1 MYNNLSENVFTGFR
15 ELFPEEYFVGFVT
28 LKDVAKVAGVSYA
41 TVSRALSGSPEIG
54 ESTRK
59 RVVRICEEM
68 GYTPNSVARSMVMKR
83 TNIIGLIVTSIDNP
97 FMSEMTAHLEIYARK
112 CGYNLMV
119 CNSSYNL
126 DLEKEVFALLLGRK
140 VDGIIIIPVGNESYD
155 TLKTLTAQVPTVF
168 IGENMLDL
176 PENYVSVDNTSGMMQ
191 ATEYL
196 YSLGHRRILY
206 FGARDNSMTHKLRV
220 DGYLHACEKLG
231 ITPNVIRNTSARSSF
246 QVGYVLASEHFQKG
260 FSETAILC
268 AADTLAIG
276 VIQAAYEKGI
286 RIPEDL
292 SLMGFDNISFSA
304 LPPIDLTTVNQPKQE
319 LAISALDMLN
329 NRIKKPDAPHTR
341 TILSPS
347 VVIRNSCRAIDN

>member
-1 MYNNLSENVFTGFR
+1 MGV
-15 ELFPEEYFVGFVT
+15 VT

-119 CNSSYNL
+119 CNSSYDL
-126 DLEKEVFALLLGRK
+126 DLEKEVFSLLMGRK
-140 VDGIIIIPVGNESYD
+140 VDGIIIIPIGNESYD
-155 TLKTLTAQVPTVF
+155 SLKTLTAQVPTVF

-176 PENYVSVDNTSGMMQ
+176 PENYVTVDNTTGMQQ

-196 YSLGHRRILY
+196 HSLGHRNILY
-206 FGARDNSMTHKLRV
+206 LGARDNSMTHKLRL
-220 DGYLHACEKLG
+220 DGYLNACEKLG
-231 ITPNVIRNTSARSSF
+231 IEPRVVRNSSARSSF
-246 QVGYVLASEHFQKG
+246 QVGYALAKTHFEQP

-268 AADTLAIG
+268 AADALAIG
-276 VIQAAYEKGI
+276 VIQAAYEAGV
-286 RIPEDL
+286 RIPQDL

-319 LAISALDMLN
+319 LAVAAMDMLL
-329 NRIKKPDAPHTR
+329 NRIKKPDAPHTK

-347 VVIRNSCRAIDN
+347 LVLRNSCRATGH

>member
-1 MYNNLSENVFTGFR
+1 MGV
-15 ELFPEEYFVGFVT
+15 VT

-119 CNSSYNL
+119 CNSSYDLN
-126 DLEKEVFALLLGRK
+126 LEKEVFSLLMGRK
-140 VDGIIIIPVGNESYD
+140 VDGIILIPVGNESYD
-155 TLKTLTAQVPTVF
+155 SLKNLTAQVPTVF

-176 PENYVSVDNTSGMMQ
+176 PENYVSVDNTNGMQQ

-196 YSLGHRRILY
+196 YSLGHRSILY
-206 FGARDNSMTHKLRV
+206 LGAREKSMTHQLRV
-220 DGYLHACEKLG
+220 DGYLNACKKLG
-231 ITPNVIRNTSARSSF
+231 IEPNVIRNSDPRSSF
-246 QVGYVLASEHFQKG
+246 RVGYALAKAHFETP

-286 RIPEDL
+286 RIPRDL

-319 LAISALDMLN
+319 LAVAALDMLI
-329 NRIKKPDAPHTR
+329 NRIKKPEASHTK

-347 VVIRNSCRAIDN
+347 LVIRNSCRAIGD

>member
-1 MYNNLSENVFTGFR
+1 MGV
-15 ELFPEEYFVGFVT
+15 VT

-41 TVSRALSGSPEIG
+41 TVSRALSGSPEVG

-119 CNSSYNL
+119 CNSSYDL
-126 DLEKEVFALLLGRK
+126 DLEKQVFSLLMGRK
-140 VDGIIIIPVGNESYD
+140 VDGIIMIPIGSESYD
-155 TLKTLTAQVPTVF
+155 SLKTLTAQVPTVF
-168 IGENMLDL
+168 ISENMIDL
-176 PENYVSVDNTSGMMQ
+176 PENYVSVDNTTGMQ
-191 ATEYL
+191 EATEYL

-206 FGARDNSMTHKLRV
+206 LGARDNSMTHKLRV
-220 DGYLHACEKLG
+220 DGYLDACRKLG
-231 ITPNVIRNTSARSSF
+231 IEPNVIRNTQARSSF
-246 QVGYVLASEHFQKG
+246 QVGYALAKEHFSKP

-268 AADTLAIG
+268 AADALAIG

-286 RIPEDL
+286 RIPDDL

-319 LAISALDMLN
+319 LAISAMDMLL
-329 NRIKKPDAPHTR
+329 NRIKKPDAPHTK

-347 VVIRNSCRAIDN
+347 LIVRNSCRAIKE

>member
-1 MYNNLSENVFTGFR
+1 M
-15 ELFPEEYFVGFVT
+15 GFVT

-41 TVSRALSGSPEIG
+41 TVSRALSGSPEIS
-54 ESTRK
+54 ENTRK

-97 FMSEMTAHLEIYARK
+97 FMSEMTAHLEIYARQ
-112 CGYNLMV
+112 CDYNLMV

-126 DLEKEVFALLLGRK
+126 DLEKEVFSLLMGRK
-140 VDGIIIIPVGNESYD
+140 VDGIIMIPVGSESYEA
-155 TLKTLTAQVPTVF
+155 LRVFTAQVPTVF
-168 IGENMLDL
+168 IGENMIDL
-176 PENYVSVDNTSGMMQ
+176 PENYVSVDNTTGMQQ

-206 FGARDNSMTHKLRV
+206 LGQRDNSMTHRLRA
-220 DGYLHACEKLG
+220 DGYYNACKKLG
-231 ITPNVIRNTSARSSF
+231 IEPDVLRNTGSRSSF
-246 QVGYVLASEHFQKG
+246 QAGYTLAKEHFDKP

-286 RIPEDL
+286 RIPQDL

-304 LPPIDLTTVNQPKQE
+304 LPPISLTTVNQPKQE
-319 LAISALDMLN
+319 LAVSAMDMLL
-329 NRIKKPDAPHTR
+329 NRIKRPDTPHTK

-347 VVIRNSCRAIDN
+347 LVIRNSCRAIEN

>member
-1 MYNNLSENVFTGFR
+1 MGV
-15 ELFPEEYFVGFVT
+15 VT

-119 CNSSYNL
+119 CNSSYDL
-126 DLEKEVFALLLGRK
+126 DLEKEVFSLLMGRK
-140 VDGIIIIPVGNESYD
+140 VDGIIMIPIGNESYD
-155 TLKTLTAQVPTVF
+155 SLKTLTAQVPTVF

-176 PENYVSVDNTSGMMQ
+176 PENYVTVDNTTGMQQ

-196 YSLGHRRILY
+196 HSLGHRNILY
-206 FGARDNSMTHKLRV
+206 LGARDNSMTHKLRL
-220 DGYLHACEKLG
+220 DGYLNACEKLG
-231 ITPNVIRNTSARSSF
+231 IEPRVVRNSSARSSF
-246 QVGYVLASEHFQKG
+246 QVGYALAKTHFEQP

-268 AADTLAIG
+268 AADALAIG
-276 VIQAAYEKGI
+276 VIQAAYEAGV
-286 RIPEDL
+286 RIPQDL

-319 LAISALDMLN
+319 LAVSAMDLLL
-329 NRIKKPDAPHTR
+329 NRIKKPDAPHTK

-347 VVIRNSCRAIDN
+347 LVIRNSCRAIDE

>member
-1 MYNNLSENVFTGFR
+1 MGV
-15 ELFPEEYFVGFVT
+15 VT
-28 LKDVAKVAGVSYA
+28 LKDIAKVAGVSYA

-97 FMSEMTAHLEIYARK
+97 FMSEMTVHLEIYARK

-119 CNSSYNL
+119 CNSSYDL
-126 DLEKEVFALLLGRK
+126 ELEKEVFSLLMGRK
-140 VDGIIIIPVGNESYD
+140 VDGIIMIPVGNESYD
-155 TLKTLTAQVPTVF
+155 SLKALTAQVPTVF

-176 PENYVSVDNTSGMMQ
+176 PENYVSVDNTTGMQQ

-196 YSLGHRRILY
+196 HSLGHRDILY

-220 DGYLHACEKLG
+220 DGYLNACKKLG
-231 ITPNVIRNTSARSSF
+231 IEPRVIRNTNARSSF
-246 QVGYVLASEHFQKG
+246 QVGYALAKEHFMQPY
-260 FSETAILC
+260 SETAILC

-286 RIPEDL
+286 RIPADL

-319 LAISALDMLN
+319 LAVSAMDMLL
-329 NRIKKPDAPHTR
+329 NRIKKPDAPHTK

-347 VVIRNSCRAIDN
+347 LVIRNSCRALEN

>member
-1 MYNNLSENVFTGFR
+1 MGV
-15 ELFPEEYFVGFVT
+15 VT

-54 ESTRK
+54 ESTRN

-83 TNIIGLIVTSIDNP
+83 TNIIGLII
-97 FMSEMTAHLEIYARK
+97 L
-112 CGYNLMV
+112 
-119 CNSSYNL
+119 
-126 DLEKEVFALLLGRK
+126 
-140 VDGIIIIPVGNESYD
+140 IPVGNESYD
-155 TLKTLTAQVPTVF
+155 SLKNLTAQVPTVF

-176 PENYVSVDNTSGMMQ
+176 PENYVSVDNTNGMQQ

-196 YSLGHRRILY
+196 YSLGHRSILY
-206 FGARDNSMTHKLRV
+206 LGAREKSMTHQLRV
-220 DGYLHACEKLG
+220 DGYLNACKKLG
-231 ITPNVIRNTSARSSF
+231 IEPNVIRNSDPRSSF
-246 QVGYVLASEHFQKG
+246 RVGYALAKAHFETP

-276 VIQAAYEKGI
+276 VIQAVYEKGI
-286 RIPEDL
+286 RIPRDL

-319 LAISALDMLN
+319 LAVAALDMLI
-329 NRIKKPDAPHTR
+329 NRIKKPEASHTK

-347 VVIRNSCRAIDN
+347 LVIRNSCRAIGD

>member
-1 MYNNLSENVFTGFR
+1 M
-15 ELFPEEYFVGFVT
+15 GFVT

-59 RVVRICEEM
+59 RVQKIAEEM
-68 GYTPNSVARSMVMKR
+68 GYTPNAVARSMVMKR
-83 TNIIGLIVTSIDNP
+83 TNILGLIVTSIDNP
-97 FMSEMTAHLEIYARK
+97 FMSEMTAHLEIHARR

-119 CNSSYNL
+119 CNSSYDL
-126 DLEKEVFALLLGRK
+126 DLEKEVFSLLLGRK

-155 TLKTLTAQVPTVF
+155 ALKTLTAQIPTVF

-176 PENYVSVDNTSGMMQ
+176 PENYVSVDNTTGMRK

-196 YSLGHRRILY
+196 YSLGHRKILY
-206 FGARDNSMTHKLRV
+206 LGARDNSMTHQLRV
-220 DGYLHACEKLG
+220 DGYLSACEQLG
-231 ITPNVIRNTSARSSF
+231 IVPHVLRNQSPRSSSA
-246 QVGYVLASEHFQKG
+246 VGYELAKAYFAEPHD
-260 FSETAILC
+260 ETAVLC

-276 VIQAAYEKGI
+276 VIKAAYEFGI

-292 SLMGFDNISFSA
+292 SLMGFDNILFSA

-319 LAISALDMLN
+319 LAVSAVDMLL
-329 NRIKKPDAPHTR
+329 NRINKPDAPHTK
-341 TILSPS
+341 ILLSPS
-347 VVIRNSCRAIDN
+347 IIERSSCRAL

>member
-1 MYNNLSENVFTGFR
+1 MGV
-15 ELFPEEYFVGFVT
+15 VT

-41 TVSRALSGSPEIG
+41 TVSRALSGSPEVG

-68 GYTPNSVARSMVMKR
+68 GYTPNAVARSMVMKR

-119 CNSSYNL
+119 CNSSYDLN
-126 DLEKEVFALLLGRK
+126 LEKEVFTLLMGRQ
-140 VDGIIIIPVGNESYD
+140 VDGIILIPVGSESYES
-155 TLKTLTAQVPTVF
+155 LKNLTTQVPTVF
-168 IGENMLDL
+168 IGENMIDL
-176 PENYVSVDNTSGMMQ
+176 PENYVSVDNTTGMQQ
-191 ATEYL
+191 AAEYL
-196 YSLGHRRILY
+196 YSLGHRKILY
-206 FGARDNSMTHKLRV
+206 LGARDNSMTHKLRL
-220 DGYLHACEKLG
+220 DGYLKACEKLG
-231 ITPNVIRNTSARSSF
+231 IEPNVIRNTSARSSS
-246 QVGYVLASEHFQKG
+246 QVGYDLAKVYFESPC
-260 FSETAILC
+260 SETAILC

-286 RIPEDL
+286 RIPDDL

-319 LAISALDMLN
+319 LAVAALEMLQ
-329 NRIKKPDAPHTR
+329 NRIKKPDAPYTR

-347 VVIRNSCRAIDN
+347 LIIRNSCRAIGK

>member
-1 MYNNLSENVFTGFR
+1 M
-15 ELFPEEYFVGFVT
+15 GFVT

-97 FMSEMTAHLEIYARK
+97 FMSEMTAHLEIYARQ

-119 CNSSYNL
+119 CNSSY
-126 DLEKEVFALLLGRK
+126 DPKLEKDAFSLLMGRK
-140 VDGIIIIPVGNESYD
+140 VDGIILIPVGSESYE

-168 IGENMLDL
+168 IGENMIDL
-176 PENYVSVDNTSGMMQ
+176 PENYVSVDNTTGMQQ

-206 FGARDNSMTHKLRV
+206 LGARDNSMTHELRV
-220 DGYLHACEKLG
+220 NGYLNACKKLG
-231 ITPNVIRNTSARSSF
+231 IESKVLRNTGFRSSS
-246 QVGYVLASEHFQKG
+246 QAGYALAKEHFETS

-286 RIPEDL
+286 RIPQDL

-304 LPPIDLTTVNQPKQE
+304 LPPIGLTTVNQPKQE
-319 LAISALDMLN
+319 LAVSALDMLL
-329 NRIKKPDAPHTR
+329 NRIKRPEAPHTK

-347 VVIRNSCRAIDN
+347 LVIRNSCRAIES

>member
-1 MYNNLSENVFTGFR
+1 MGV
-15 ELFPEEYFVGFVT
+15 VT

-59 RVVRICEEM
+59 RVIKICEEM

-83 TNIIGLIVTSIDNP
+83 TNIIGLVLTSIDNP
-97 FMSEMTAHLEIYARK
+97 YMSEMTAHLEIYARQ

-119 CNSSYNL
+119 CNSSY
-126 DLEKEVFALLLGRK
+126 DRELEKEVFSLLMGRK
-140 VDGIIIIPVGNESYD
+140 VDGIIMIPVGSGSYD
-155 TLKTLTAQVPTVF
+155 ALKAFTAQVPTVF
-168 IGENMLDL
+168 IGDNMIDL
-176 PENYVSVDNTSGMMQ
+176 PENYVSVDNTSGMQQ

-206 FGARDNSMTHKLRV
+206 LGARDSSMTHKHRL
-220 DGYLHACEKLG
+220 DGYLNTCSKLG
-231 ITPNVIRNTSARSSF
+231 IEPNVLHNSGARSSV
-246 QVGYVLASEHFQKG
+246 QVGYELAKAHFDQP

-304 LPPIDLTTVNQPKQE
+304 LPPISLTTVNQPKLE
-319 LAISALDMLN
+319 LAVSALDMLL
-329 NRIKKPDAPHTR
+329 NRIKRPDAPHTK

-347 VVIRNSCRAIDN
+347 LVIRNSCRAI